1 MKFVTNLIAMDDFLG
16 VYNDNQ
22 KLKEFCTENKLDG
35 YEVIRAGD
43 FPHSI
48 TDDITVGLHLPF
60 YNAWVDLYKGN
71 YDVLDR
77 EYGSRECWQ
86 VFYGGDSFDG
96 IYRHLESELDFAQ
109 QMGAEYV
116 VLHVCEIGTTET
128 LTLDFAHGDKEVI
141 RCLCEVVNR
150 LFKDKNYT
158 FKLLLENLWWKGFTF
173 TDCKITKYML
183 DGIEYQNKGIMLD
196 LGHLMHT
203 NKDLESWDDAC
214 CYIHRM
220 LDLHSDLLDF
230 VKGIHL
236 HGTLEGRFAKEF
248 YLGGVEIKED
258 FYERFAQAYDYVM
271 RVDAHLPFEHKGI
284 KEIVEKINPDYVVYE
299 FATDTL
305 ADKAP
310 WIKKQN
316 SFMER

>member
-16 VYNDNQ
+16 TYNDTNS
-22 KLKEFCTENKLDG
+22 LKQFCTENKLDG
-35 YEVIRAGD
+35 YEVICVGD
-43 FPHSI
+43 FPKAI

-60 YNAWVDLYKGN
+60 YNAWMDLYKGN
-71 YDVLDR
+71 FDVLDK

-86 VFYGGDSFDG
+86 GFYGGDSFEG
-96 IYRHLESELDFAQ
+96 MYRHLETELDFAQ
-109 QMGAEYV
+109 QLGAEYV

-128 LTLDFAHGDKEVI
+128 LTLDFAHDDKEVI

-150 LFKDKNYT
+150 LFRNKNYT
-158 FKLLLENLWWKGFTF
+158 FRLLLENLWWKGFTF
-173 TDCKITKYML
+173 TDCEMTKYML
-183 DGIEYQNKGIMLD
+183 DSIEYPNKGIMLD
-196 LGHLMHT
+196 IGHLMHT

-214 CYIHRM
+214 RYIHSM
-220 LDLHSDLLDF
+220 LDLHADLLCY

-258 FYERFAQAYDYVM
+258 FYERFAQAYEYVTK
-271 RVDAHLPFEHKGI
+271 VDAHLPFEHTGI
-284 KEIVEKINPDYVVYE
+284 KDIVKKINPDYVVYE

-305 ADKAP
+305 ADKAE

-316 SFMER
+316 TFLNR